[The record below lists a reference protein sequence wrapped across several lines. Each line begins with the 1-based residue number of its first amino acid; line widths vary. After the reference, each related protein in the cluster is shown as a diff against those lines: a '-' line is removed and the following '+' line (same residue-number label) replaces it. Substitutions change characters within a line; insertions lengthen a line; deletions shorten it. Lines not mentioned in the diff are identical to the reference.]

1 MGKPGWAFPLPL
13 MDREGQPGFGTDP
26 GIRIH
31 AGLGVDQFGAAFG
44 ADHVIA
50 EIG

>member
-1 MGKPGWAFPLPL
+1 
-13 MDREGQPGFGTDP
+13 MDREGQLGFGTDH
-26 GIRIH
+26 GMRIH